1 MICSQFIFSDV
12 GDEMKQNIKWKKL
25 IPALALPLALGGL
38 SAWLN
43 RGGMAAYATLKQ
55 PPLSPPG
62 WIFPVVWTLLYL
74 LMGLA
79 SYLVAVSPAS
89 CKRRERALNLY
100 LVQLGVN
107 FFWSSLFFG
116 LGAWFAAFLWLLL
129 LLGLS
134 LVCCLL
140 FWHICR
146 RAGALL
152 LPYLLWLLF
161 AAYLNLAVWL
171 IN

>member
-1 MICSQFIFSDV
+1 MT
-12 GDEMKQNIKWKKL
+12 KNIKWKQL
-25 IPALALPLALGGL
+25 LPALMLPLALGGL

-43 RGGMAAYATLKQ
+43 RGAMADYAVLNR

-62 WIFPVVWTLLYL
+62 WLFPVVWTLLFL

-79 SYLVAVSPAS
+79 AYLVAVSHVS
-89 CKRRERALNLY
+89 GSRRERALRLY
-100 LVQLGVN
+100 LVQLGFC
-107 FFWSSLFFG
+107 FFWGSLFFG
-116 LGAWFAAFLWLLL
+116 LGARFAAFVWLLL
-129 LLGLS
+129 LLGLA

-140 FWHICR
+140 FWHIDR

-161 AAYLNLAVWL
+161 AAYLNLGLWL

>member
-1 MICSQFIFSDV
+1 MT
-12 GDEMKQNIKWKKL
+12 KNIKWKQL
-25 IPALALPLALGGL
+25 LPALMLPLALGGL
-38 SAWLN
+38 SALLIRGALAVYAVLN
-43 RGGMAAYATLKQ
+43 R

-62 WIFPVVWTLLYL
+62 WLFPVVWTLLFL

-79 SYLVAVSPAS
+79 AYLVAVSPVS
-89 CKRRERALNLY
+89 GSRRERALRLY
-100 LVQLGVN
+100 LVQLGFC
-107 FFWSSLFFG
+107 FFWGSLFFG
-116 LGAWFAAFLWLLL
+116 LGARFAAFVWLLL
-129 LLGLS
+129 LLGLA

-140 FWHICR
+140 FWHIHR

-161 AAYLNLAVWL
+161 AAYLNLSLWL

>member
-1 MICSQFIFSDV
+1 M
-12 GDEMKQNIKWKKL
+12 L
-25 IPALALPLALGGL
+25 PALALPLALGAF

-43 RGGMAAYATLKQ
+43 RGTMAGYAVMNR
-55 PPLSPPG
+55 PPLSPPA
-62 WIFPVVWTLLYL
+62 WLFPAVWTQLYL

-79 SYLVAVSPAS
+79 SYLVTVSPAS
-89 CKRRERALNLY
+89 CSRRRRALSLY
-100 LVQLGVN
+100 LVQLGFN
-107 FFWSSLFFG
+107 FFWCSLFFG
-116 LGAWFAAFLWLLL
+116 LGAWFGAFLWLLL

-134 LVCCLL
+134 LICCLL
-140 FWHICR
+140 FWHIDR

-161 AAYLNLAVWL
+161 AAYLNLALWL

>member
-1 MICSQFIFSDV
+1 MTQ
-12 GDEMKQNIKWKKL
+12 KIKWKKL
-25 IPALALPLALGGL
+25 LPALALPLALGSL

-43 RGGMAAYATLKQ
+43 RGAMAGYAALNT

-62 WIFPVVWTLLYL
+62 WLFPVVWTLLYL

-79 SYLVAVSPAS
+79 SYLVAVCPAS
-89 CKRRERALNLY
+89 GRRQERAWSLY
-100 LVQLGVN
+100 LIQLGFN

-116 LGAWFAAFLWLLL
+116 LGAWFGAFLWLLL

-134 LVCCLL
+134 LSCCLL
-140 FWHICR
+140 FWHIDR

-161 AAYLNLAVWL
+161 AAYLNLGLWL

>member
-1 MICSQFIFSDV
+1 MT
-12 GDEMKQNIKWKKL
+12 KNIKWKQL
-25 IPALALPLALGGL
+25 LPALMLPLALGGL

-43 RGGMAAYATLKQ
+43 RGAMADYAVLNR

-62 WIFPVVWTLLYL
+62 WLFPVVWTLLFL

-79 SYLVAVSPAS
+79 AYLVAVSPVS
-89 CKRRERALNLY
+89 GSRRERALRLY
-100 LVQLGVN
+100 LVQLGFC
-107 FFWSSLFFG
+107 FFWGSLFFG
-116 LGAWFAAFLWLLL
+116 LGARFAAFVWLLL
-129 LLGLS
+129 LLGLA

-140 FWHICR
+140 FWHIHR

-161 AAYLNLAVWL
+161 AA
-171 IN
+171 

>member
-1 MICSQFIFSDV
+1 MA
-12 GDEMKQNIKWKKL
+12 KNIKWKQL
-25 IPALALPLALGGL
+25 LPALALPLALGGL

-43 RGGMAAYATLKQ
+43 RGAMADYAALNK

-62 WIFPVVWTLLYL
+62 WLFPVVWTLLFL

-79 SYLVAVSPAS
+79 AYLVAVSPVS
-89 CKRRERALNLY
+89 DRRRERALNLY
-100 LVQLGVN
+100 LVQLGFC
-107 FFWSSLFFG
+107 FFWGSLFFG
-116 LGAWFAAFLWLLL
+116 LGARFAAFVWLLV
-129 LLGLS
+129 LLGLA

-140 FWHICR
+140 FWHIRR

-161 AAYLNLAVWL
+161 AAYLNLSLWL
-171 IN
+171 LN

>member
-1 MICSQFIFSDV
+1 MT
-12 GDEMKQNIKWKKL
+12 KNIKWKQL
-25 IPALALPLALGGL
+25 LPALMLPLALGGL
-38 SAWLN
+38 STWLN
-43 RGGMAAYATLKQ
+43 RGAMADYAVLNR

-62 WIFPVVWTLLYL
+62 WLFPVVWTLLFL

-79 SYLVAVSPAS
+79 AYLVAVSPVS
-89 CKRRERALNLY
+89 GSRRERALRLY
-100 LVQLGVN
+100 LVQLGFC
-107 FFWSSLFFG
+107 FFWGSLFFG
-116 LGAWFAAFLWLLL
+116 LGARFAAFVWLLL
-129 LLGLS
+129 LLGLA

-140 FWHICR
+140 FWHIHR

-161 AAYLNLAVWL
+161 AAYLNLGLWL

>member
-1 MICSQFIFSDV
+1 MA
-12 GDEMKQNIKWKKL
+12 KNIKWKQL
-25 IPALALPLALGGL
+25 LPALALPLALGGL

-43 RGGMAAYATLKQ
+43 RGAMADYAALNK

-62 WIFPVVWTLLYL
+62 WLFPVVWTLLFL

-79 SYLVAVSPAS
+79 AYLVSVSPAS
-89 CKRRERALNLY
+89 GRRRERALRLY
-100 LVQLGVN
+100 LVQLGFC
-107 FFWSSLFFG
+107 FFWGSLFFG
-116 LGAWFAAFLWLLL
+116 LGARFAAFVWLLL
-129 LLGLS
+129 LLGLA

-140 FWHICR
+140 FWHIHR

-161 AAYLNLAVWL
+161 AAYLNLNLWR

>member
-1 MICSQFIFSDV
+1 M
-12 GDEMKQNIKWKKL
+12 QNVKWKKL
-25 IPALALPLALGGL
+25 IPALTLPLALGGL

-43 RGGMAAYATLKQ
+43 RRAMVAFAPVNE

-62 WIFPVVWTLLYL
+62 WLFPVAWTLLYL

-79 SYLVAVSPAS
+79 SYLVSVAPAS
-89 CKRRERALNLY
+89 DKRRERALRLY
-100 LVQLGVN
+100 FVQLGVN

-140 FWHICR
+140 FWHIHR

-152 LPYLLWLLF
+152 LPYLLWQLF
-161 AAYLNLAVWL
+161 AAYLNLILWL

>member
-1 MICSQFIFSDV
+1 MTQ
-12 GDEMKQNIKWKKL
+12 KIKWKQL
-25 IPALALPLALGGL
+25 LPSLALPLALGGL

-43 RGGMAAYATLKQ
+43 RGAMASYAVWNR
-55 PPLSPPG
+55 PPLSPPA
-62 WIFPVVWTLLYL
+62 WLFPVVWTLLYL

-79 SYLVAVSPAS
+79 AYRVALSPVSGS
-89 CKRRERALNLY
+89 RKERALRLY
-100 LVQLGVN
+100 LLQLAVN

-129 LLGLS
+129 LLGLN

-140 FWHICR
+140 FWHIDR
-146 RAGALL
+146 WAGALL

-161 AAYLNLAVWL
+161 AAYLNLGLWL

>member
-1 MICSQFIFSDV
+1 MT
-12 GDEMKQNIKWKKL
+12 KNIKSKQL
-25 IPALALPLALGGL
+25 LPALMLPLALGGL

-43 RGGMAAYATLKQ
+43 RGAMADYAVLNR

-62 WIFPVVWTLLYL
+62 WLFPVVWTLLFL

-79 SYLVAVSPAS
+79 AYLVAVSPVS
-89 CKRRERALNLY
+89 GSRRERALRLY
-100 LVQLGVN
+100 LVQLGFC
-107 FFWSSLFFG
+107 FFWRSLFFG
-116 LGAWFAAFLWLLL
+116 LGARFAAFVWLLL
-129 LLGLS
+129 LLGLA

-140 FWHICR
+140 FWHIDR
-146 RAGALL
+146 WAGALL

-161 AAYLNLAVWL
+161 AAYLNLSLWL

>member
-1 MICSQFIFSDV
+1 MT
-12 GDEMKQNIKWKKL
+12 KNIKWKQL
-25 IPALALPLALGGL
+25 LPALMLPLALGGL

-43 RGGMAAYATLKQ
+43 RGAMADYAVLNR

-62 WIFPVVWTLLYL
+62 WLFPVVWTLLFL

-79 SYLVAVSPAS
+79 AYLVAVSPVS
-89 CKRRERALNLY
+89 GSRRERALRLY
-100 LVQLGVN
+100 LVQLGFC

-116 LGAWFAAFLWLLL
+116 LGARFAAFVWLLL
-129 LLGLS
+129 LLGLA

-140 FWHICR
+140 FWHIHR

-161 AAYLNLAVWL
+161 AAYLNLNLWR

>member
-1 MICSQFIFSDV
+1 MT
-12 GDEMKQNIKWKKL
+12 KNIKWKQL
-25 IPALALPLALGGL
+25 LPALMLPLALGGL

-43 RGGMAAYATLKQ
+43 RGAMADYAALNK

-62 WIFPVVWTLLYL
+62 WLFPVVWTLLFL

-79 SYLVAVSPAS
+79 SYLVAVSPVS
-89 CKRRERALNLY
+89 DRRRGRALRLY
-100 LVQLGVN
+100 LVQLGFC
-107 FFWSSLFFG
+107 FFWGSLFFG
-116 LGAWFAAFLWLLL
+116 LGARFAAFVWLLL
-129 LLGLS
+129 LLGLA

-140 FWHICR
+140 FWHIHH

-161 AAYLNLAVWL
+161 AAYLNLSLWL

>member
-1 MICSQFIFSDV
+1 MA
-12 GDEMKQNIKWKKL
+12 KNIKWKQL
-25 IPALALPLALGGL
+25 LPALMLPLALGGL

-43 RGGMAAYATLKQ
+43 RGAMADYAVLNK

-62 WIFPVVWTLLYL
+62 WLFPVVWTLLFL

-79 SYLVAVSPAS
+79 AYLVAVSPAAGR
-89 CKRRERALNLY
+89 RRERALSLY
-100 LVQLGVN
+100 LVQLGFC
-107 FFWSSLFFG
+107 FFWGSLFFG
-116 LGAWFAAFLWLLL
+116 LGAWFAAFVWLLA
-129 LLGLS
+129 LLGLA

-140 FWHICR
+140 FWHIHR

-161 AAYLNLAVWL
+161 AAYLNLGLWL

>member
-1 MICSQFIFSDV
+1 MT
-12 GDEMKQNIKWKKL
+12 KNIKWKQL
-25 IPALALPLALGGL
+25 LPALALPLALGGL

-43 RGGMAAYATLKQ
+43 RGAMADYAALNK

-62 WIFPVVWTLLYL
+62 WLFPVVWTLLFL

-79 SYLVAVSPAS
+79 SYLVAVSPVS
-89 CKRRERALNLY
+89 DRRRGRALRLY
-100 LVQLGVN
+100 LVQLGFC
-107 FFWSSLFFG
+107 FFWGSLFFG
-116 LGAWFAAFLWLLL
+116 LGARFAAFVWLLL
-129 LLGLS
+129 LLGLA

-140 FWHICR
+140 FWHIHR

-161 AAYLNLAVWL
+161 AAYLNLSLWL

>member
-1 MICSQFIFSDV
+1 MTN
-12 GDEMKQNIKWKKL
+12 NIKWKKL
-25 IPALALPLALGGL
+25 LPALILPLALGAL
-38 SAWLN
+38 SSWLN
-43 RGGMAAYATLKQ
+43 RGAMAKYAALNQ

-62 WIFPVVWTLLYL
+62 WLFPVVWTLLYL

-79 SYLVAVSPAS
+79 AYLVAVSPAS
-89 CKRRERALNLY
+89 GRRRERARSLY
-100 LVQLGVN
+100 LLQLGFN

-116 LGAWFAAFLWLLL
+116 LGAWLAAFLWLLL

-134 LVCCLL
+134 LICCLL
-140 FWHICR
+140 FWHIDR

-161 AAYLNLAVWL
+161 AAYLNLSLWL

>member
-1 MICSQFIFSDV
+1 MT
-12 GDEMKQNIKWKKL
+12 QNIKWKKL
-25 IPALALPLALGGL
+25 LPALALPLALGGL

-43 RGGMAAYATLKQ
+43 RGAMAGYAVLNK

-62 WIFPVVWTLLYL
+62 WLFPVVWTLLYL
-74 LMGLA
+74 LMGLG
-79 SYLVAVSPAS
+79 SYLVAVAPAAGS
-89 CKRRERALNLY
+89 RRERALRLY
-100 LVQLGVN
+100 LLQLGIN

-134 LVCCLL
+134 AVCCLL
-140 FWHICR
+140 FWHIDR

-152 LPYLLWLLF
+152 LPYLLWLFF
-161 AAYLNLAVWL
+161 AAYLNLSLWL

>member
-1 MICSQFIFSDV
+1 MVYV
-12 GDEMKQNIKWKKL
+12 GDQMTQNIKWKKL

-43 RGGMAAYATLKQ
+43 RGAMASYAPLNK

-62 WIFPVVWTLLYL
+62 WLFPVVWTLLYL
-74 LMGLA
+74 LLGLA
-79 SYLVAVSPAS
+79 SYLVAVSPVS
-89 CKRRERALNLY
+89 GRRRERALSLY

-107 FFWSSLFFG
+107 FFWGSLFFG
-116 LGAWFAAFLWLLL
+116 LGARFAAFLWLLL

-134 LVCCLL
+134 LVCCLI
-140 FWHICR
+140 FWHIRR

-161 AAYLNLAVWL
+161 AAYLNLGLWI

>member
-1 MICSQFIFSDV
+1 MT
-12 GDEMKQNIKWKKL
+12 KQIQWKKL
-25 IPALALPLALGGL
+25 LPALALPLALGGL

-43 RGGMAAYATLKQ
+43 QGAMADYATLNKV
-55 PPLSPPG
+55 PLSPPG
-62 WIFPVVWTLLYL
+62 WLFPLVWTLLYL

-79 SYLVAVSPAS
+79 SYRVAVSPAAAS
-89 CKRRERALNLY
+89 RKERVLGLY
-100 LVQLGVN
+100 LIQLGFN

-129 LLGLS
+129 LLGMS
-134 LVCCLL
+134 LLCCLF
-140 FWHICR
+140 FWHVDR

-161 AAYLNLAVWL
+161 AAYLNLGLWL
-171 IN
+171 VN

>member
-1 MICSQFIFSDV
+1 MTQ
-12 GDEMKQNIKWKKL
+12 KLKWKKL
-25 IPALALPLALGGL
+25 LPALALPLVLGAF

-43 RGGMAAYATLKQ
+43 RGAMAGYAALSK
-55 PPLSPPG
+55 PPLSPPA
-62 WIFPVVWTLLYL
+62 WLFPVIWTLLYL

-79 SYLVAVSPAS
+79 AYLVAVSPAS
-89 CKRRERALNLY
+89 CSRRQRALNLY
-100 LVQLGVN
+100 LIQLGFN

-134 LVCCLL
+134 LPCCLL
-140 FWHICR
+140 FWHIDR

-161 AAYLNLAVWL
+161 AAYLNLALWL

>member
-1 MICSQFIFSDV
+1 MA
-12 GDEMKQNIKWKKL
+12 KNIKWKRL
-25 IPALALPLALGGL
+25 LPALTLPLALGGL

-43 RGGMAAYATLKQ
+43 RGAMADYAVLNK

-62 WIFPVVWTLLYL
+62 WLFPVVWTLLFL

-79 SYLVAVSPAS
+79 AYLVAVSPVS
-89 CKRRERALNLY
+89 GRRRERALRLY
-100 LVQLGVN
+100 LVQLGFC
-107 FFWSSLFFG
+107 FFWGSLFFG
-116 LGAWFAAFLWLLL
+116 LGARFAAFVWLLL
-129 LLGLS
+129 LLVLA

-140 FWHICR
+140 FWHIHR

-161 AAYLNLAVWL
+161 AAYLNLSLWL

>member
-1 MICSQFIFSDV
+1 MTQ
-12 GDEMKQNIKWKKL
+12 KIKWKKL
-25 IPALALPLALGGL
+25 LPALALPLALGAL

-43 RGGMAAYATLKQ
+43 RAAMSGYMSGYAVMNR
-55 PPLSPPG
+55 PPLSPPA
-62 WIFPVVWTLLYL
+62 WLFPVVWTLLYL

-79 SYLVAVSPAS
+79 SYLVAVSAAS
-89 CKRRERALNLY
+89 GNRRQRALNLY
-100 LVQLGVN
+100 LIQLGFN

-116 LGAWFAAFLWLLL
+116 LGAWFGAFLWLLL

-134 LVCCLL
+134 LICCLL
-140 FWHICR
+140 FWHIDR
-146 RAGALL
+146 RAGVLL

-161 AAYLNLAVWL
+161 AAYLNLALWL

>member
-1 MICSQFIFSDV
+1 MT
-12 GDEMKQNIKWKKL
+12 KNIKWKQL
-25 IPALALPLALGGL
+25 LPALMLPLALGGL

-43 RGGMAAYATLKQ
+43 RGAMADYAVLNK

-62 WIFPVVWTLLYL
+62 WLFPVVWTLLFL

-79 SYLVAVSPAS
+79 AYLVAVSPVS
-89 CKRRERALNLY
+89 GSRRERALRLY
-100 LVQLGVN
+100 LVQLGFC
-107 FFWSSLFFG
+107 FFWGSLFFG
-116 LGAWFAAFLWLLL
+116 LGARFAAFVWLLL
-129 LLGLS
+129 LLGLA

-140 FWHICR
+140 FWHIHR

-161 AAYLNLAVWL
+161 AAYLNLSLWL
-171 IN
+171 LN

>member
-1 MICSQFIFSDV
+1 MT
-12 GDEMKQNIKWKKL
+12 KNIKWKQL
-25 IPALALPLALGGL
+25 LPALMLPLALGGL

-43 RGGMAAYATLKQ
+43 RGAMADYAVLNR

-62 WIFPVVWTLLYL
+62 WLFPVVWTLLFL

-79 SYLVAVSPAS
+79 AYLVDVSPAS
-89 CKRRERALNLY
+89 GSRRERALNLY
-100 LVQLGVN
+100 LVQLGFC
-107 FFWSSLFFG
+107 FFWGSLFFG
-116 LGAWFAAFLWLLL
+116 LGARFAAFVWLLL
-129 LLGLS
+129 LLGLA

-140 FWHICR
+140 FWHIHR

-161 AAYLNLAVWL
+161 AAYLNLSLWL

>member
-1 MICSQFIFSDV
+1 MA
-12 GDEMKQNIKWKKL
+12 KNIKWKKL

-43 RGGMAAYATLKQ
+43 RGAMAGYAALNKV
-55 PPLSPPG
+55 PLSPPG
-62 WIFPVVWTLLYL
+62 WLFPVVWTLLFL

-79 SYLVAVSPAS
+79 SYLVALSPAS
-89 CKRRERALNLY
+89 GSRRERALSLY

-107 FFWSSLFFG
+107 FFWGSLFFG
-116 LGAWFAAFLWLLL
+116 LGAWFPAFLWLLL

-134 LVCCLL
+134 LICCLL
-140 FWHICR
+140 FWHIDR

-152 LPYLLWLLF
+152 LPYLMWLLF
-161 AAYLNLAVWL
+161 AAYLNQGLWL